1 MHNQV
6 DEYGGP
12 VVLMA
17 RVVSAEG
24 IAVAAKSRYA
34 SSKAVFQKLD
44 EQGPTF
50 FGLVKQIDDDD
61 NSIMFAEGHN
71 CRKWIAIPVV
81 QIEEIERLYKISC
94 EDHFHYFVRLILKRP
109 SSPEGEVFS
118 KLSSVLA
125 ETMPSVSPKLSNV
138 PLGQRTLW
146 NYGASI
152 TPIIKN
158 SIYDICY
165 DEHGNQVPCR

>member
-1 MHNQV
+1 MHNEV
-6 DEYGGP
+6 GEYGKT

-17 RVVSAEG
+17 RVVPAEG
-24 IAVAAKSRYA
+24 IAVAAKSKYA

-50 FGLVKQIDDDD
+50 FGIVKQIDDDD
-61 NSIMFAEGHN
+61 NIMFAEGRT
-71 CRKWIAIPVV
+71 CRGWLAIPVV

-94 EDHFHYFVRLILKRP
+94 DDHFHYFVKLILKRP
-109 SSPEGEVFS
+109 SNPEGEVFS

-152 TPIIKN
+152 APIIKN

-165 DEHGNQVPCR
+165 DEHGTQVPCR